1 MTILF
6 VRATGCLL
14 SKKENEK
21 LNEFCNFFN
30 FSHFCML
37 QEFFFVTCVK
47 MGSNFS
53 KTLREEE
60 IEEIESETGCQSL
73 LCCHSGISLT
83 SQPFSHGKT
92 DHETLQSLFELGQG
106 KQRISWVRKK
116 ANRDRSIKFHR
127 KRREDFQHI
136 PEIAINPLGERI
148 IDAFFEFVD
157 LTYGGHRS
165 LLSLFAA
172 RTMATASISK
182 RESIFVNSFAFSPNF
197 VPFRRRAPAIC
208 D

>member
-1 MTILF
+1 
-6 VRATGCLL
+6 
-14 SKKENEK
+14 
-21 LNEFCNFFN
+21 
-30 FSHFCML
+30 
-37 QEFFFVTCVK
+37 

-73 LCCHSGISLT
+73 LCVRSGISLT

-116 ANRDRSIKFHR
+116 ANRDCSIKLHR

-157 LTYGGHRS
+157 LTYGGTVPYNFFYSQDDDDGVDQQARVNFRQFIRVLAQFRPVSSTRAGDLQLNAKAKKLRFVFDVYDLDKDEKISREDLTKARS
-165 LLSLFAA
+165 VDSSV
-172 RTMATASISK
+172 RT
-182 RESIFVNSFAFSPNF
+182 
-197 VPFRRRAPAIC
+197 APPP
-208 D
+208 